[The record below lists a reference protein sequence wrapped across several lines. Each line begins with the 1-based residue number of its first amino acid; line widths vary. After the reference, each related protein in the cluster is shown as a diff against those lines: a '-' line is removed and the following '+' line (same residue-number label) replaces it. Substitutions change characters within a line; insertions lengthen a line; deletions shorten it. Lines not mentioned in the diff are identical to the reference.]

1 MEEQKYFTPNVE
13 DFHKGYEYEILELH
27 RENYHVGFNN
37 IISKWIPKKWDSS
50 QIRLN
55 KLACKITSKEIRVPY
70 LTKKQIEN
78 EGWKETELTKKV
90 AGDYKRKAFIK
101 NNYFLIW
108 DTFRDSY
115 IEITLIDPS
124 KDYRFMI
131 PENFKCTMPCKD
143 INELRYICKLLKI

>member
-1 MEEQKYFTPNVE
+1 MEEQKYF
-13 DFHKGYEYEILELH
+13 
-27 RENYHVGFNN
+27 
-37 IISKWIPKKWDSS
+37 IPKIEDIYSGYQYERERNGKWEKVNEFSNDYDYDDNPHYALMRD
-50 QIRLN
+50 IEEG
-55 KLACKITSKEIRVPY
+55 KIRVPY
-70 LTKKQIEN
+70 LTKEQIED
-78 EGWKETELTKKV
+78 EGWNETELTKKV

-124 KDYRFMI
+124 KDYRFMS